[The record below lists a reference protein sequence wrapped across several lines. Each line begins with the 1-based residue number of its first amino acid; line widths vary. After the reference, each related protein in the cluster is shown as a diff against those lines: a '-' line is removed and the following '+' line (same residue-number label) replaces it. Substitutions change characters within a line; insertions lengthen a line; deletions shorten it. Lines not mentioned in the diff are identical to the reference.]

1 MRLFVCMI
9 LFMLMVMPGLGQT
22 AVERASEIKTWREQC
37 SDPDADL
44 RTAYIEAAIASKDM
58 AIMRVCVRQSLE
70 SDNADI
76 RNLGLRA
83 AIASTDQLLFEVE
96 MPAVLAEALDKAGS
110 DEGELTEIGRWQVT
124 QMWNIIRTGLV
135 FVVSDADITSG
146 ASEWSPLAQLTA
158 PHRNYRGKASVIG
171 DRVTWVG
178 SVRLP
183 VGDCH
188 LNLGLV
194 SGPMLEGTFHCGSA
208 EPFAVQA
215 PLL

>member
-1 MRLFVCMI
+1 MRLFTGMI
-9 LFMLMVMPGLGQT
+9 LFMLMVIPGLAQT
-22 AVERASEIKTWREQC
+22 AVERASELKTWREQC

-44 RTAYIEAAIASKDM
+44 RAAYVEAAIASKDM

-96 MPAVLAEALDKAGS
+96 MPAVLAEALEKAAS
-110 DEGELTEIGRWQVT
+110 DEAELNEINRWYVT
-124 QMWNIIRTGLV
+124 QMWNVMQTGLV

-146 ASEWSPLAQLTA
+146 ASEWLPLAQLTS
-158 PHRNYRGKASVIG
+158 PDNRYKGKASVIG

-178 SVRLP
+178 SARLP
-183 VGDCH
+183 VGDCR

-194 SGPMLEGTFHCGSA
+194 SGPMLEGTFQCSNV
-208 EPFAVQA
+208 EPFTVRA

>member
-1 MRLFVCMI
+1 MI
-9 LFMLMVMPGLGQT
+9 LFMLMIAPGLAQT
-22 AVERASEIKTWREQC
+22 AVERASELKTWREQC

-44 RTAYIEAAIASKDM
+44 RAAYVEAAIASGDM

-96 MPAVLAEALDKAGS
+96 IPAALAEALDKAGNDK
-110 DEGELTEIGRWQVT
+110 DELNEIGRWHVT
-124 QMWNIIRTGLV
+124 QMWNIMRTGLV
-135 FVVSDADITSG
+135 FVISDADITSG
-146 ASEWSPLAQLTA
+146 ASEWLPLAQMTA
-158 PHRNYRGKASVIG
+158 PHRNYTGKASVIG

-178 SVRLP
+178 SARLP
-183 VGDCH
+183 VTDCR

-194 SGPMLEGTFHCGSA
+194 SGPMLEGTFQCA
-208 EPFAVQA
+208 NVEPFTVRA